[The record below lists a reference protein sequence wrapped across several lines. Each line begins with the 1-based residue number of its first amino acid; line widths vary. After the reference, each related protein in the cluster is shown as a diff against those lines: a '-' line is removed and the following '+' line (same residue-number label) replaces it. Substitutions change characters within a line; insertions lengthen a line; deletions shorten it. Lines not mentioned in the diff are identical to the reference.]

1 MTISSFR
8 FVYYQHHNVGGSA
21 TGTPQGQIYSFNTFS
36 LTVPRNGV
44 PTLSFT
50 VQDLDTRDGYFVNQR
65 RFQPFEIGF
74 EYFNP
79 ATSTWVEP
87 RNCRFIAVR
96 QRRTFGTTEAISY
109 DCVGFGWLLS
119 RRFLAPGGAVGAA
132 LNEAGEITV
141 VNQTPGWVLSNP
153 GIPTTN
159 LPTDCTVTTDS
170 LGAAWAAN
178 ISRNIART
186 SSALDLLGELSG
198 DGYLDWWMQGRTLR
212 AVRPGTGNTDKSG
225 TIKFEHGRDM
235 VSYEADFDMSSRI
248 DSAEVY
254 TASDNGT
261 LVGTGTI
268 LADPANPVDKNS
280 LWSRF
285 LKVAVSDRSAT
296 VADLG
301 KIAGGMLTEGS
312 DQRSAVMSGDSQWIP
327 FVDYTPGTLVKV
339 PTANGWSPSPQ
350 TYPGSWP
357 QEDTVVI
364 DSIALVR
371 KTPGEPIETQV
382 TFNTAREE
390 NEIFLQQK
398 AAQLSK
404 NLALDPNRVA
414 TLESYT
420 PGILTAR
427 PQLRVYNPGVI
438 TLNQVIPYNNVR
450 KDTHGKWNSTTKSY
464 TVPAAG
470 LWLVQIQY
478 KASAAASSP
487 AQHFQVNGV
496 GQLYSSALP
505 PGAYNGGHLSATL
518 DLPQGAVCRVVEN
531 NATYTPQNDSAGS
544 YGTGSNYLHMTYL
557 GPST

>member
-8 FVYYQHHNVGGSA
+8 FVYYQHHRLGGSA
-21 TGTPQGQIYSFNTFS
+21 AGTPEGQVYSFNTFS

-44 PTLSFT
+44 PTLTFT

-96 QRRTFGTTEAISY
+96 QRRTFGTNEAISF

-119 RRFLAPGGAVGAA
+119 RRFMYPRYEAGAP
-132 LNEAGEITV
+132 LNEAGEIAV
-141 VNQTPGWVLSNP
+141 VNKTPGWLLSQT
-153 GIPTTN
+153 GIPITT
-159 LPTDCTVTTDS
+159 LPTDCTAAVDS
-170 LGAAWAAN
+170 LGAAWPTT
-178 ISRNIART
+178 ISRNIARST
-186 SSALDLLGELSG
+186 SALDLINDLCA
-198 DGYLDWWMQGRTLR
+198 DGYVDWWMQGRTMR
-212 AVRPGTGNTDKSG
+212 AVKPGSGNTDKSN

-235 VSYEADFDMSSRI
+235 VSYEADFDMSSRV
-248 DSAEVY
+248 DSSAAY
-254 TASDNGT
+254 TASDNSV
-261 LVGTGTI
+261 LNGTGI
-268 LADPANPVDKNS
+268 IYAGSANPVDKYS
-280 LWSRF
+280 LWVDF
-285 LKVAVSDRSAT
+285 WKVAVSDRSAT
-296 VADLG
+296 SGDLTKVAE
-301 KIAGGMLTEGS
+301 GMLTEGA
-312 DQRSAVMSGDSQWIP
+312 DQRSAVMSGDSQWVP

-350 TYPGSWP
+350 TWPAQWP

-371 KTPGEPIETQV
+371 KSPGEPIETQV

-427 PQLRVYNPGVI
+427 PQLRVYNAGPVVNG
-438 TLNQVIPYNNVR
+438 QVIPYNSVR
-450 KDTHGKWNSTTKSY
+450 KDSHGKWNATSKTY

-470 LWLVQIQY
+470 LWSVQIQY

-487 AQHFQVNGV
+487 ALHFQVDGV

-505 PGAYNGGHLSATL
+505 PGAYNGGHLSGVL

-531 NATYTPQNDSAGS
+531 NATYTPQNDSAGL